1 MLLLPT
7 VLAYVATS
15 PLTAQTPP
23 PLSPLPRHNMSGP
36 RCRTPQVMDEE
47 NYDGPDITYYFD
59 QKDKP
64 PHGPDDDEGGD
75 GGGPAAPEQ
84 APSSEDGEELSE
96 AKRELHFKFW
106 STQGG
111 FF

>member
-1 MLLLPT
+1 
-7 VLAYVATS
+7 
-15 PLTAQTPP
+15 
-23 PLSPLPRHNMSGP
+23 
-36 RCRTPQVMDEE
+36 MDEE